1 MAIKLAERR
10 VILRFEDSVLATDP
24 ERGAATE
31 AINLSV
37 FGGDLVMIRF
47 ARLDLTTRF
56 ADFCSGLNHPL
67 SGGVYFL
74 GTNWQTLPPD
84 QSNAV
89 RGRIGRVFAAGSWVE
104 HMPLIENIMLPQLHH
119 TRRSIGHIRNEAAD
133 LAELFGLPGLPLGLP
148 GGFMPVDLQR
158 AACVR
163 AFLGQPWL
171 ILLEE
176 PTAGMGPNFLFA
188 LINTIRSARNR
199 GAAVIWMTGR
209 DDVWNDSSIPAAYRY
224 RAAARKLMEVK
235 M

>member
-10 VILRFEDSVLATDP
+10 VVLRFEDTVIATDP

-31 AINLSV
+31 AINLSI
-37 FGGDLVMIRF
+37 FGGDLVLIHF
-47 ARLDLTTRF
+47 ARLELTTRF
-56 ADFCSGLNHPL
+56 ADVCSGLDQPIR
-67 SGGVYFL
+67 GGVYFL
-74 GTNWQTLPPD
+74 GNNWQRLPAD
-84 QSNAV
+84 QSNAM
-89 RGRIGRVFAAGSWVE
+89 RGRIGRVFAVGSWME
-104 HMPLIENIMLPQLHH
+104 HLPLIENILLPQLHH
-119 TRRSIGHIRNEAAD
+119 TRRSVNRIREEAAT

-148 GGFMPVDLQR
+148 GNFMPVDLQR

-188 LINTIRSARNR
+188 LINAIRRVRDR

-209 DDVWNDSSIPAAYRY
+209 DEVWNDSSIPAAYRY